1 MFPLTNNHFLI
12 LIVIIIFNFVYSPL
26 EYNVEQRIQ
35 SLPIK
40 KKMKRENLTLINFL
54 ILHACE
60 SLHISHW
67 VHFSIQPIS
76 ATVWNSSKIATVKN
90 DKCFMVSASFS
101 LSIMDTF
108 SKVCILANV
117 FSASIPPPQGTIFR
131 FRIKCTASW
140 YFISEQFLI

>member
-1 MFPLTNNHFLI
+1 MKLMFPLTNNHFLI

-60 SLHISHW
+60 SLHISH
-67 VHFSIQPIS
+67 
-76 ATVWNSSKIATVKN
+76 
-90 DKCFMVSASFS
+90 
-101 LSIMDTF
+101 
-108 SKVCILANV
+108 
-117 FSASIPPPQGTIFR
+117 
-131 FRIKCTASW
+131 
-140 YFISEQFLI
+140 